1 MILKGVNPLSGAG
14 IFRSLIF
21 ITGLLTIN
29 LSTRAQAA
37 PASDSSL
44 YLTLDQCIDYAFKHQ
59 PALAQSNINI
69 SITKLTNSIALSGW
83 LPQVNLTGS
92 ITHYNSLPTNFI
104 SDTAHPGTPIKQQN
118 GVINTSIP
126 VLSVTQAIFSPSLLY
141 AAKSERFYVQQAEQ
155 ITDSTKISLVSDVS
169 KAFYNLLLTL
179 EQINVLKEDTA
190 RLSKN
195 LSDAYHQY
203 IGGIVDMTDY
213 QEAAISLNNSKA
225 QLRQASENVIP
236 LYATLKQF
244 MGYAPADQFN
254 VSFDTVQ
261 MKRDI
266 GFDTTQQLVFEKRIE
281 FQLLQTNKNIQH
293 QLTNYYGIA
302 FLPTVSA
309 FFNYDFEFENNNFS
323 SLYGNAYPY
332 SYLGLTLSL
341 PIFTGFSRLENI
353 RKSKLQEQLL
363 DWSQVSLKSQIYT
376 EYTTALA
383 NYRGN
388 AYNLQV
394 MQENV
399 AMARNVYEIVALQYQ
414 QGVVAYLNVITAEEN
429 LITSEIG
436 YLNALF
442 TVLSNKVD
450 LQKAMGFITYNNH

>member
-1 MILKGVNPLSGAG
+1 
-14 IFRSLIF
+14 
-21 ITGLLTIN
+21 
-29 LSTRAQAA
+29 
-37 PASDSSL
+37 
-44 YLTLDQCIDYAFKHQ
+44 
-59 PALAQSNINI
+59 
-69 SITKLTNSIALSGW
+69 
-83 LPQVNLTGS
+83 
-92 ITHYNSLPTNFI
+92 
-104 SDTAHPGTPIKQQN
+104 
-118 GVINTSIP
+118 
-126 VLSVTQAIFSPSLLY
+126 
-141 AAKSERFYVQQAEQ
+141 
-155 ITDSTKISLVSDVS
+155 
-169 KAFYNLLLTL
+169 
-179 EQINVLKEDTA
+179 
-190 RLSKN
+190 
-195 LSDAYHQY
+195 
-203 IGGIVDMTDY
+203 
-213 QEAAISLNNSKA
+213 
-225 QLRQASENVIP
+225 
-236 LYATLKQF
+236 
-244 MGYAPADQFN
+244 MGYPPADQFN

-281 FQLLQTNKNIQH
+281 FQLLQTNKSIQH
-293 QLTNYYGIA
+293 QLTNYYSMA

-309 FFNYDFEFENNNFS
+309 FFNYNFEFENNNFS
-323 SLYGNAYPY
+323 SLYANAYPY

-353 RKSKLQEQLL
+353 RKAKLQEQLL

-388 AYNLQV
+388 VYNLQM

-399 AMARNVYEIVALQYQ
+399 AMARNVYEIVTLQYQ